1 MSFRP
6 KPQGGDQLDR
16 SLDEVG
22 VIGTSPS
29 PGCRP
34 PRLRHQIRSAG
45 LEPVVLRSSVDEA
58 LLVERRLTAVVRHY
72 GNAELDQAVVGAGAD
87 AHDVDDMGRKVV
99 QALLGM
105 DVACAFAMWLVVA
118 IVSAL

>member
-6 KPQGGDQLDR
+6 KPQGGEQLDR

-45 LEPVVLRSSVDEA
+45 LEQLAQVPVVLRSSVDEA

-72 GNAELDQAVVGAGAD
+72 GNAELDQAVVDAGAD

-105 DVACAFAMWLVVA
+105 DVAMRLHDVP
-118 IVSAL
+118 